1 MRILEN
7 MLSEITTICEF
18 GIMGNVDFHMD
29 EQRIVFS
36 INHLNMFTLHKT
48 DSTYVLAHAESE
60 TEESHNERHIIRAS
74 ALGDAI
80 TELLQNTFNQIYLKE
95 DTTDLSGFINFDEVL
110 TLFEEEGFEYNK
122 NIKPLGYSA
131 PKVGFLAGI
140 VITPD
145 PEAKGWMLQ
154 VVDKDEHEEVVAQA
168 LREGLLDQDELET
181 E

>member
-7 MLSEITTICEF
+7 MLSEITSICEF

-60 TEESHNERHIIRAS
+60 TEEEHNERHIIRAS

-80 TELLQNTFNQIYLKE
+80 TELFKTPLIKSILKK
-95 DTTDLSGFINFDEVL
+95 TQQT
-110 TLFEEEGFEYNK
+110 
-122 NIKPLGYSA
+122 
-131 PKVGFLAGI
+131 
-140 VITPD
+140 
-145 PEAKGWMLQ
+145 
-154 VVDKDEHEEVVAQA
+154 
-168 LREGLLDQDELET
+168 
-181 E
+181 